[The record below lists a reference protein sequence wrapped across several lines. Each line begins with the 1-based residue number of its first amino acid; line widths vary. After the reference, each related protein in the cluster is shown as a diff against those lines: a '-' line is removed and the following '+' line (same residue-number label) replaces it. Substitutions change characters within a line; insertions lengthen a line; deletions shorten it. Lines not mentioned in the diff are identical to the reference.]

1 MKYSLQIVPALL
13 FLFSLPVLAQKKLS
27 EGTISYDIV
36 INTGNDKPQGADFLD
51 GATSAV
57 YIKGPKTRTEMVSPL
72 GTQSTIIDG
81 AKNTIVILKEYGEQ
95 KYMINLTPEDWKD
108 ANKRYENVSFTYDA
122 AATKTILGYKCNK
135 AIGKLSD
142 GTAFT
147 VWYTTD
153 ILLDNKDFQY
163 ANRNL
168 PGLALEYETNLG
180 NLKVTYTVSKIS
192 FSPVPAAKFDIPK
205 SGFRI
210 LTYDQSKKGS

>member
-1 MKYSLQIVPALL
+1 MKYSLQILPALL

-122 AATKTILGYKCNK
+122 PATKTIPMRFAPVGEL
-135 AIGKLSD
+135 IGC
-142 GTAFT
+142 
-147 VWYTTD
+147 
-153 ILLDNKDFQY
+153 
-163 ANRNL
+163 
-168 PGLALEYETNLG
+168 
-180 NLKVTYTVSKIS
+180 
-192 FSPVPAAKFDIPK
+192 
-205 SGFRI
+205 
-210 LTYDQSKKGS
+210 